1 MFPITMNRSDLE
13 ILVPKYYSL
22 RLGQGKF
29 KMSLEYLIR
38 PESNEVLKRD
48 DMDMPKDIGSH
59 LKGLESGKKFL
70 HQNSKRISIDYS
82 PLDMTAIHECMQINK

>member
-1 MFPITMNRSDLE
+1 MYANPYLSILYFCALRGLECSDAPITMNRSDLE

-38 PESNEVLKRD
+38 PESNEVIKRV
-48 DMDMPKDIGSH
+48 IWTCQRTQ
-59 LKGLESGKKFL
+59 ES
-70 HQNSKRISIDYS
+70 S
-82 PLDMTAIHECMQINK
+82 